1 MLTLQT
7 VNIMISLGMY
17 QSVDTLIRGY
27 PYVVILVLR
36 RVHDIF
42 VVLKHNFIDEFR
54 IIRLPQRLLE
64 PFRRLLIINKLN
76 NVNQFYIE
84 YVSNTDDG
92 EPILRASGWGFSTY
106 V

>member
-1 MLTLQT
+1 
-7 VNIMISLGMY
+7 MISLGMY

-27 PYVVILVLR
+27 PYLVILVFR

-42 VVLKHNFIDEFR
+42 IVLKHNFIDEFR
-54 IIRLPQRLLE
+54 IIRLPQRLHE
-64 PFRRLLIINKLN
+64 PFRRLLIINKIN

-84 YVSNTDDG
+84 YVCNMNDG
-92 EPILRASGWGFSTY
+92 ESILRASGEGFSIY